1 MLIGAFVSIAFISL
15 QRVAEGKV
23 SLGRIHVA
31 ASDPLHMKCETADDF
46 KRFAAHVQHKQQEM
60 VVVSNYH
67 LQATAK
73 LLKIDPNATKDG
85 MIRLGCKFW
94 PDVES
99 TRSGCSYRLELPDDP
114 SDLCTIMLQC
124 SHTLAPLLHS
134 TRPKWSAWL
143 NRLDPVGAGL
153 IWTGEASTQL
163 IADSIAALF
172 DDADDCV
179 EQAISLLNANG
190 FSSPKL
196 EHLLQTAKRLS
207 EKQTPLP
214 LLRAAASRVLNE
226 SRVQDALHISLHD
239 ASHKLILSGQPNL
252 KLADSDE
259 VLGSWGF
266 QDSGF
271 LIQASKKGQHF
282 VTMKGNRY
290 GVCGKPLTNLLPFI
304 ETEMQVR
311 VNPLHEAFACPEIW
325 LETTSSKFEATTIAK
340 LRSIMSRASF
350 STLDRARHGTGH
362 SQEDVFLLRSGT
374 AVRIPDAVVWPS
386 SEQEVETLVAL
397 AKVNCWCLIPF
408 GGGTNVSNATRCP
421 SEEIEARPIISV
433 DMKEMSRI
441 LWLNEE
447 DGLAHVQAGITGREL
462 VEEMARR
469 GFTIGHEPD
478 SIEFSTLGG
487 WIATKASGMKRSKYG
502 NIEDIVKSVRVVGS
516 KGMLW
521 KGDGSDEVVPGR
533 VAEGLDLCSF
543 MIGSE
548 GCLGVITSAVIRVWP
563 MPEAKEHESVIL
575 PCFEHGLRFMRD
587 VVKLGQN
594 IPASVR
600 LLDNEHFRLG
610 QALRPESSFLRSQ
623 LQNAI
628 LKVATYWNGPLD
640 HKSVVC
646 ATICYEGS
654 HEEVQ
659 AQKRSMKRLASMYGG
674 MMLGSRVGKAG
685 YDLTFMIAYLRDFA
699 MTYHFLGESFE
710 TFCPWSKIETLIEAT
725 KKRIVE
731 EHCSR
736 HLPGVPFV
744 GCRVTQLYHEGA
756 CLYFYFCMNFE
767 GVQNASEVFAEIE
780 RAARQEILKQG
791 GSLSHHH
798 GIGKIR
804 APLMKGR
811 ASSAF
816 DHAMASVK
824 KGMDQDNIFGA
835 RNGPYSSCS
844 DS

>member
-196 EHLLQTAKRLS
+196 EHVLQTAKRLS

-214 LLRAAASRVLNE
+214 LFRAAASRVLNE
-226 SRVQDALHISLHD
+226 SRDQDALHISLHD

-290 GVCGKPLTNLLPFI
+290 G
-304 ETEMQVR
+304 
-311 VNPLHEAFACPEIW
+311 
-325 LETTSSKFEATTIAK
+325 
-340 LRSIMSRASF
+340 SF
-350 STLDRARHGTGH
+350 
-362 SQEDVFLLRSGT
+362 
-374 AVRIPDAVVWPS
+374 
-386 SEQEVETLVAL
+386 
-397 AKVNCWCLIPF
+397 
-408 GGGTNVSNATRCP
+408 
-421 SEEIEARPIISV
+421 
-433 DMKEMSRI
+433 
-441 LWLNEE
+441 
-447 DGLAHVQAGITGREL
+447 
-462 VEEMARR
+462 
-469 GFTIGHEPD
+469 
-478 SIEFSTLGG
+478 
-487 WIATKASGMKRSKYG
+487 Y
-502 NIEDIVKSVRVVGS
+502 
-516 KGMLW
+516 
-521 KGDGSDEVVPGR
+521 
-533 VAEGLDLCSF
+533 
-543 MIGSE
+543 
-548 GCLGVITSAVIRVWP
+548 
-563 MPEAKEHESVIL
+563 
-575 PCFEHGLRFMRD
+575 
-587 VVKLGQN
+587 
-594 IPASVR
+594 
-600 LLDNEHFRLG
+600 
-610 QALRPESSFLRSQ
+610 
-623 LQNAI
+623 
-628 LKVATYWNGPLD
+628 
-640 HKSVVC
+640 
-646 ATICYEGS
+646 
-654 HEEVQ
+654 
-659 AQKRSMKRLASMYGG
+659 
-674 MMLGSRVGKAG
+674 
-685 YDLTFMIAYLRDFA
+685 
-699 MTYHFLGESFE
+699 
-710 TFCPWSKIETLIEAT
+710 
-725 KKRIVE
+725 
-731 EHCSR
+731 
-736 HLPGVPFV
+736 
-744 GCRVTQLYHEGA
+744 
-756 CLYFYFCMNFE
+756 
-767 GVQNASEVFAEIE
+767 
-780 RAARQEILKQG
+780 
-791 GSLSHHH
+791 
-798 GIGKIR
+798 
-804 APLMKGR
+804 
-811 ASSAF
+811 
-816 DHAMASVK
+816 
-824 KGMDQDNIFGA
+824 
-835 RNGPYSSCS
+835 
-844 DS
+844 